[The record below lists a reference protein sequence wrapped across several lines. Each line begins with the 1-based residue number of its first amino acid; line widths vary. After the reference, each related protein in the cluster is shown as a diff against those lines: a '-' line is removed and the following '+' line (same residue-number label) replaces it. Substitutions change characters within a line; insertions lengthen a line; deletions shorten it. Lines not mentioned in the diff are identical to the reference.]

1 MTVYQWLCLLGAPAL
16 IAAVFKYLHSLVKKN
31 ALDTAAVKAG
41 LQALLRSQMISD
53 YNKWEER
60 GFAPIYARENFE
72 NCWKQ
77 YHSLGVNGVMDDLHN
92 KFLELPVSPPDESQ
106 ETRVFQNHNRH
117 RRGRYGYRNGLYF
130 GRCLE
135 NRRHLATCIPYPR
148 HLRRARYRDR
158 LLLQ

>member
-1 MTVYQWLCLLGAPAL
+1 MTIYQWLCLLGAPAL
-16 IAAVFKYLHSLVKKN
+16 IGAVFKYLHSLVKKN

-72 NCWKQ
+72 NCWEQ

-92 KFLELPVSPPDESQ
+92 KFLELPVSPPDES
-106 ETRVFQNHNRH
+106 
-117 RRGRYGYRNGLYF
+117 
-130 GRCLE
+130 
-135 NRRHLATCIPYPR
+135 
-148 HLRRARYRDR
+148 
-158 LLLQ
+158 